1 MKSQSAAPADLQQFV
16 ALVPVFPA
24 GMQQFADSQAVSPDS
39 VKFETPEIV
48 DLSEMEFLTLGVV
61 PVVDMRQEAHVAAG
75 AVAER
80 ELEIPA
86 TAVVVEQRLQIPAVL
101 AVVGMRSESPVD
113 TGLEIPL
120 VVACKGFENPGPETV
135 LLEGLGSKTLEDTES
150 GLTVSVGTA
159 AGFVGLL
166 VVSDGMAIVENS
178 ELASAGS
185 LTLVVGPLD
194 GYASVVV
201 LLQKHLMAD
210 LQVPKRSLEQRPL
223 EVDQVAEEDSWG
235 LVYHTE

>member
-1 MKSQSAAPADLQQFV
+1 M
-16 ALVPVFPA
+16 PVFPA

-86 TAVVVEQRLQIPAVL
+86 AAAAVVEQRLQIPAVVP
-101 AVVGMRSESPVD
+101 VVGMRSESPVD
-113 TGLEIPL
+113 TGHKITL
-120 VVACKGFENPGPETV
+120 VACKGLENPGLETV
-135 LLEGLGSKTLEDTES
+135 PLEGLENKTLEDNES
-150 GLTVSVGTA
+150 GLTAIVDTA
-159 AGFVGLL
+159 AVFVGLL

-178 ELASAGS
+178 ERAFAGT
-185 LTLVVGPLD
+185 LTVVVGLLD
-194 GYASVVV
+194 GFASVVV
-201 LLQKHLMAD
+201 PVQKHLMAD
-210 LQVPKRSLEQRPL
+210 FQLQVLRSLELRLL
-223 EVDQVAEEDSWG
+223 EVDQVAEGDSWG
-235 LVYHTE
+235 PVYHTE